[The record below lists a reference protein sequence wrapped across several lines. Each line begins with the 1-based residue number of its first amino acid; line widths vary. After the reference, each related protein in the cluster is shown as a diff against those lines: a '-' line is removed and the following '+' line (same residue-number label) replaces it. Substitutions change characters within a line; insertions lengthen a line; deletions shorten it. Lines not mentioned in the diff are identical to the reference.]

1 MAEPIL
7 YMPLRYAK
15 GLFLFL
21 FIFCLI
27 CPQNVRSV
35 RKMSAASAGCPQNV
49 RTMSEYITTQQ
60 AAALLNTTDRT
71 IRRKLAKMS
80 VECPQLSAYVR
91 REQGTILIDIRLVR
105 GNFERMEDEPQPE
118 AQEPKQ
124 ENSTTD
130 IVNLLTGQLA
140 VKDSQIKE
148 LQERNRELTYL
159 LGVEQKDR
167 KLLLSSPIP
176 QPLNDLN
183 NTEKLSNNSDKT
195 VINANLQWIILFALA
210 IIIIMLILLYTDA
223 VL

>member
-1 MAEPIL
+1 MSA
-7 YMPLRYAK
+7 A
-15 GLFLFL
+15 
-21 FIFCLI
+21 
-27 CPQNVRSV
+27 SA
-35 RKMSAASAGCPQNV
+35 KMSAASAGCPRNV
-49 RTMSEYITTQQ
+49 QTMSEYITTQQ

-80 VECPQLSAYVR
+80 AGCPQLSAYVR

-105 GNFERMEDEPQPE
+105 GNFERIEDEPQPE

-124 ENSTTD
+124 DNYTTD
-130 IVNLLTGQLA
+130 IVKLLTGQLA

-176 QPLNDLN
+176 EPLDDLN
-183 NTEKLSNNSDKT
+183 NTEKLNNNSEITEKNT
-195 VINANLQWIILFALA
+195 NLQWIILFALA

>member
-1 MAEPIL
+1 MSA
-7 YMPLRYAK
+7 A
-15 GLFLFL
+15 
-21 FIFCLI
+21 
-27 CPQNVRSV
+27 SA
-35 RKMSAASAGCPQNV
+35 KMSAASAGCPQNV

-80 VECPQLSAYVR
+80 AECPQLSAYVR

-105 GNFERMEDEPQPE
+105 GNFEQIEDEPQPE

-124 ENSTTD
+124 DNFNTD
-130 IVNLLTGQLA
+130 IVKILTDQLII
-140 VKDSQIKE
+140 KDNQIKE
-148 LQERNRELTYL
+148 LQERNRELTYM

-176 QPLNDLN
+176 QPLDDLN
-183 NTEKLSNNSDKT
+183 NTNNSEGT
-195 VINANLQWIILFALA
+195 VTGTNLQWIFIFALA
-210 IIIIMLILLYTDA
+210 IVIILLIFLYMGA

>member
-1 MAEPIL
+1 MSA
-7 YMPLRYAK
+7 A
-15 GLFLFL
+15 
-21 FIFCLI
+21 
-27 CPQNVRSV
+27 SA
-35 RKMSAASAGCPQNV
+35 KMSAASAGCPQNV

-80 VECPQLSAYVR
+80 AECPQLSAYVR

-105 GNFERMEDEPQPE
+105 GNFERIEDDPQTE

-124 ENSTTD
+124 DNSTTD
-130 IVNLLTGQLA
+130 IVKLLTDQLA

-195 VINANLQWIILFALA
+195 VINASQQWIILFALA
-210 IIIIMLILLYTDA
+210 IIIILLILLYTDA

>member
-1 MAEPIL
+1 
-7 YMPLRYAK
+7 
-15 GLFLFL
+15 
-21 FIFCLI
+21 
-27 CPQNVRSV
+27 
-35 RKMSAASAGCPQNV
+35 MSAASAGCPQNV

-80 VECPQLSAYVR
+80 AECPQLSAYVR

-105 GNFERMEDEPQPE
+105 GNFERIEDDPQTE

-130 IVNLLTGQLA
+130 IVNLLTDQLA

-210 IIIIMLILLYTDA
+210 IVIILLIFLYMGA

>member
-1 MAEPIL
+1 MSA
-7 YMPLRYAK
+7 A
-15 GLFLFL
+15 
-21 FIFCLI
+21 
-27 CPQNVRSV
+27 SA
-35 RKMSAASAGCPQNV
+35 KMSAASAGCPQNV

-80 VECPQLSAYVR
+80 AECPQLSAYVR

-105 GNFERMEDEPQPE
+105 GNFERIEDDPQTE

-130 IVNLLTGQLA
+130 IVNLLTDQLA

-195 VINANLQWIILFALA
+195 VINANLQWIIISALA
-210 IIIIMLILLYTDA
+210 IVIILLILLYTDA

>member
-1 MAEPIL
+1 MSA
-7 YMPLRYAK
+7 A
-15 GLFLFL
+15 
-21 FIFCLI
+21 
-27 CPQNVRSV
+27 SA
-35 RKMSAASAGCPQNV
+35 KMSAASAGCPQNV

-80 VECPQLSAYVR
+80 AECPQLSAYVR

-105 GNFERMEDEPQPE
+105 GNFERIEDDPQTE

-130 IVNLLTGQLA
+130 IVNLLTDQLA

-176 QPLNDLN
+176 QPLNDIN

-195 VINANLQWIILFALA
+195 VINASQQWIILFALA
-210 IIIIMLILLYTDA
+210 IIIILLILLYTDA

>member
-1 MAEPIL
+1 MSA
-7 YMPLRYAK
+7 A
-15 GLFLFL
+15 
-21 FIFCLI
+21 
-27 CPQNVRSV
+27 SA
-35 RKMSAASAGCPQNV
+35 KMSAASAGCPQNV

-60 AAALLNTTDRT
+60 AAALLSTTDRT

-80 VECPQLSAYVR
+80 AECPQLSAYVR

-105 GNFERMEDEPQPE
+105 GNFERIEDDPQPE
-118 AQEPKQ
+118 AQEPKQEPKQ

-148 LQERNRELTYL
+148 LQERNREQNIIIANMQQ
-159 LGVEQKDR
+159 ERQN
-167 KLLLSSPIP
+167 LLLSSPIP
-176 QPLNDLN
+176 QPLDDLN

-210 IIIIMLILLYTDA
+210 IVIILLIFLYMGA

>member
-1 MAEPIL
+1 MSA
-7 YMPLRYAK
+7 A
-15 GLFLFL
+15 
-21 FIFCLI
+21 
-27 CPQNVRSV
+27 SA
-35 RKMSAASAGCPQNV
+35 KMSAASAGCPQNV

-80 VECPQLSAYVR
+80 AECPQLSAYVR

-105 GNFERMEDEPQPE
+105 GNFERIEDDPQTE

-130 IVNLLTGQLA
+130 IVNLLTDQLA

-195 VINANLQWIILFALA
+195 VINANLQWIILFVLA
-210 IIIIMLILLYTDA
+210 IVIILLIFLYMGA

>member
-1 MAEPIL
+1 MSA
-7 YMPLRYAK
+7 A
-15 GLFLFL
+15 
-21 FIFCLI
+21 
-27 CPQNVRSV
+27 SA
-35 RKMSAASAGCPQNV
+35 KMSAASAGCPQNV

-80 VECPQLSAYVR
+80 AECPQLSAYVR

-105 GNFERMEDEPQPE
+105 GNFERIEDEPQPE
-118 AQEPKQ
+118 AQPEAQEPKQ
-124 ENSTTD
+124 DNSTTD
-130 IVNLLTGQLA
+130 IVKLLTDQLA

-167 KLLLSSPIP
+167 KLLLSNPIP

-195 VINANLQWIILFALA
+195 VINASLQWIILFALA
-210 IIIIMLILLYTDA
+210 IVIILLIFLYMGA

>member
-1 MAEPIL
+1 MSA
-7 YMPLRYAK
+7 A
-15 GLFLFL
+15 
-21 FIFCLI
+21 
-27 CPQNVRSV
+27 SA
-35 RKMSAASAGCPQNV
+35 KMSAASAGCPQNV

-80 VECPQLSAYVR
+80 AECPQLSAYVR

-105 GNFERMEDEPQPE
+105 GNFERIEDDPQTE

-130 IVNLLTGQLA
+130 IVNLLTDQLA

-210 IIIIMLILLYTDA
+210 IVIILLILLYTDA

>member
-1 MAEPIL
+1 MSA
-7 YMPLRYAK
+7 A
-15 GLFLFL
+15 
-21 FIFCLI
+21 
-27 CPQNVRSV
+27 SA
-35 RKMSAASAGCPQNV
+35 KMSAASAGCPQNV

-80 VECPQLSAYVR
+80 AECPQLSAYVR

-105 GNFERMEDEPQPE
+105 GNFERIEDDPQPE

-124 ENSTTD
+124 DNSTTD
-130 IVNLLTGQLA
+130 IVKLLTDQLA
-140 VKDSQIKE
+140 DKDSQIKE

-176 QPLNDLN
+176 QPLNDIN

-195 VINANLQWIILFALA
+195 VINASQQWIILFALA
-210 IIIIMLILLYTDA
+210 IIIILLILLYTDA

>member
-1 MAEPIL
+1 MSA
-7 YMPLRYAK
+7 A
-15 GLFLFL
+15 
-21 FIFCLI
+21 
-27 CPQNVRSV
+27 SA
-35 RKMSAASAGCPQNV
+35 KMSAASAGCPQNV

-80 VECPQLSAYVR
+80 AECPQLSAYVR

-105 GNFERMEDEPQPE
+105 GNFERIEDEPQPE

-124 ENSTTD
+124 DNSTTD
-130 IVNLLTGQLA
+130 IVKLLTDQLA

-195 VINANLQWIILFALA
+195 VINANLQWIILFVLA
-210 IIIIMLILLYTDA
+210 IVIILLILLYTDA

>member
-1 MAEPIL
+1 MSA
-7 YMPLRYAK
+7 A
-15 GLFLFL
+15 
-21 FIFCLI
+21 
-27 CPQNVRSV
+27 SA
-35 RKMSAASAGCPQNV
+35 KMSAASAGCPQNV

-71 IRRKLAKMS
+71 IRRRLSDMSAKR
-80 VECPQLSAYVR
+80 PQLSAYVR

-105 GNFERMEDEPQPE
+105 GNFERIEDDPQPE

-124 ENSTTD
+124 EPKQDNSTTD
-130 IVNLLTGQLA
+130 IVKLLTDQLA

-176 QPLNDLN
+176 EPLDDLN

-210 IIIIMLILLYTDA
+210 IIIILLIFLYMGA

>member
-1 MAEPIL
+1 MSA
-7 YMPLRYAK
+7 A
-15 GLFLFL
+15 
-21 FIFCLI
+21 
-27 CPQNVRSV
+27 SA
-35 RKMSAASAGCPQNV
+35 KMSAASAGCPQNV

-60 AAALLNTTDRT
+60 AAALLSTTDRT

-80 VECPQLSAYVR
+80 AECPQLSAYVR

-105 GNFERMEDEPQPE
+105 GNFERIEDDPQTE

-124 ENSTTD
+124 DNSTTD
-130 IVNLLTGQLA
+130 IVKLLTDQLA

-148 LQERNRELTYL
+148 LQERNREQNIIIANMQQ
-159 LGVEQKDR
+159 ERQN
-167 KLLLSSPIP
+167 LLLSSPIP
-176 QPLNDLN
+176 QPLDDLN

-210 IIIIMLILLYTDA
+210 IVIILLILLYTDA

>member
-1 MAEPIL
+1 MSA
-7 YMPLRYAK
+7 A
-15 GLFLFL
+15 
-21 FIFCLI
+21 
-27 CPQNVRSV
+27 SA
-35 RKMSAASAGCPQNV
+35 KMSAASAGCPQNV
-49 RTMSEYITTQQ
+49 RKMSEYITTQQ

-80 VECPQLSAYVR
+80 AECPQLSAYVR

-124 ENSTTD
+124 DNSTTD
-130 IVNLLTGQLA
+130 IVKLLTDQLTI
-140 VKDSQIKE
+140 KDSQIKE
-148 LQERNRELTYL
+148 LQERNRELTYM

-176 QPLNDLN
+176 QPLDDLN
-183 NTEKLSNNSDKT
+183 NTEKLSNNSEVTEKST
-195 VINANLQWIILFALA
+195 NLQWIILFALA
-210 IIIIMLILLYTDA
+210 IVIILLIFLYMGA